1 MDSRPTRL
9 LPFLVGSS
17 ALGLY
22 LAFPSMR
29 HNFDGVACA
38 IAIEL
43 GDFKHLVHGNHL
55 AYGLVGFLFHRLL
68 HLLGLALPALWA
80 LQILDSLCGALG
92 AALFA
97 RLLLRRGR
105 PAGVAAA
112 AAMGLAV
119 SNGWWCRSV
128 DAQVYLLAGPFL
140 VLAFDEAL
148 RERPRALRLAAFHT
162 AAMLV
167 HSSHALF
174 APVACWAIWRG
185 HGDGEEGRR
194 ELGRYLAFCFVAVV
208 ACYLAAAAL
217 FVRPASLSDVQLW
230 LLGSA
235 GLGPGRSYN
244 WLSAAT
250 PFEAL
255 FQWGRSSLRVVA
267 ERPPWGL
274 GLWLLA
280 AWGALGARARLERTA
295 GLLWVG
301 AYAVLTASWEPW
313 NIDYRIMDLLPL
325 WAAAA
330 AAVSPEGTLA
340 GARAVALY
348 AAVLGG
354 ANFAWNMWPVS
365 RLETNLP
372 LQKTLWLRGVLPRD
386 AWVTALSI
394 EEVYIPYF
402 THRRTV
408 NLRWLEGREPLLRQR
423 VTAMLAA
430 GEDVYVTSDHLRQGW
445 EDAFAPFER
454 LEVARSGDVR
464 LYRLRPR

>member
-1 MDSRPTRL
+1 M
-9 LPFLVGSS
+9 
-17 ALGLY
+17 
-22 LAFPSMR
+22 
-29 HNFDGVACA
+29 
-38 IAIEL
+38 
-43 GDFKHLVHGNHL
+43 
-55 AYGLVGFLFHRLL
+55 
-68 HLLGLALPALWA
+68 
-80 LQILDSLCGALG
+80 
-92 AALFA
+92 
-97 RLLLRRGR
+97 
-105 PAGVAAA
+105 
-112 AAMGLAV
+112 
-119 SNGWWCRSV
+119 
-128 DAQVYLLAGPFL
+128 
-140 VLAFDEAL
+140 
-148 RERPRALRLAAFHT
+148 
-162 AAMLV
+162 
-167 HSSHALF
+167 
-174 APVACWAIWRG
+174 
-185 HGDGEEGRR
+185 
-194 ELGRYLAFCFVAVV
+194 
-208 ACYLAAAAL
+208 
-217 FVRPASLSDVQLW
+217 RPASLGDVQLW

-267 ERPPWGL
+267 ESPPWGL

-330 AAVSPEGTLA
+330 AAVSPDGTLA

-365 RLETNLP
+365 RLETNRP

-402 THRRTV
+402 THRRTL

-423 VTAMLAA
+423 VAGMLAE
-430 GEDVYVTSDHLRQGW
+430 GEDVYVTSDHLSQGW
-445 EDAFAPFER
+445 EGAFAPFER
-454 LEVARSGDVR
+454 LEVARSGEVR
-464 LYRLRPR
+464 LYRLKAVN